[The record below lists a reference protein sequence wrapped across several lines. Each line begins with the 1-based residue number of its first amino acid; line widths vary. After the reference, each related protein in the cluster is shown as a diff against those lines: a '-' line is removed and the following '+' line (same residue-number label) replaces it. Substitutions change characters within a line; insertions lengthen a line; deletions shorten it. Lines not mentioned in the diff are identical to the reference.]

1 MSRVRSRMSAQMPA
15 FPVDEEDRTLAERIR
30 AGDIDAF
37 ASVFHRYYEPLVR
50 AAFSYTEARD
60 TAEDVVQDVLVAVW
74 ERHTEFAR
82 HVSVAAYLFGAV
94 RNRALDFLAH
104 ASVVQRHATAAQ
116 SDTVPAVDELIF
128 ATELARAAHARI
140 EALPPRVRE
149 VYRLRRDH
157 ALSNAEIADVLGITV
172 HAVYVQMARAIKALR
187 TSLAPWIDG
196 AATPERDGDGSTGR
210 HGATE

>member
-1 MSRVRSRMSAQMPA
+1 MSAQVPA
-15 FPVDEEDRTLAERIR
+15 FPVDETDPMLAERIR

-50 AAFSYTEARD
+50 AAFSYMQARD

-82 HVSVAAYLFGAV
+82 HVSMAAYLFGAV
-94 RNRALDFLAH
+94 RNRALDVLAH
-104 ASVVQRHATAAQ
+104 AAVVERHATSSQ
-116 SDTVPAVDELIF
+116 PDTVPAADELVF

-187 TSLAPWIDG
+187 TSLAPWVDG
-196 AATPERDGDGSTGR
+196 VATPERDRDASTGR
-210 HGATE
+210 KGVAE